1 MDLLRKVMKTTVAV
15 AAVAL
20 IGISHAEKPPS
31 KGEQA
36 LKYRKSVY
44 QTIAWNFGPLA
55 AMVQG
60 KVPFDTKDFAVR
72 ADRVAFLVPLLQEAY
87 GPETRD
93 VAGSK
98 LKPLMWDQRA
108 DFDHRLDV
116 AIQRSQELAKTAR
129 TGDVAKSKA
138 AFVATADACKACH
151 EQYRSD

>member
-1 MDLLRKVMKTTVAV
+1 MGFLRAVRIGTTALAV
-15 AAVAL
+15 ASTVGLVQAD
-20 IGISHAEKPPS
+20 ERPS

-36 LKYRKSVY
+36 LKYRKAVY
-44 QTIAWNFGPLA
+44 QTIAWNFAPMA

-60 KVPFDTKDFAVR
+60 KIPFDAKEFAVR
-72 ADRVAFLVPLLQEAY
+72 ADRVAYLSPLLKEAY

-98 LKPLMWDQRA
+98 LKPAMWDQRA

-116 AIQRSQELAKTAR
+116 LVERSAGLAKTAK
-129 TGDVAKSKA
+129 GSDAAQSKS

-151 EQYRSD
+151 EQYRAD

>member
-1 MDLLRKVMKTTVAV
+1 MGLLQTVTRTTVAV
-15 AAVAL
+15 TLAAVL
-20 IGISHAEKPPS
+20 GLSHAEQPPS

-36 LKYRKSVY
+36 LKYRKGLY

-60 KVPFDTKDFAVR
+60 KIPFDAQDFALR
-72 ADRVAFLVPLLQEAY
+72 ADRVAFLVPLLREAY

-98 LKPLMWDQRA
+98 LKASMWNRRA
-108 DFDHRLDV
+108 DFDERLDL
-116 AIQRSQELAKTAR
+116 AIQRSEELATTAR
-129 TGDVAKSKA
+129 TGDVAKSKS

-151 EQYRSD
+151 EQYRAD